1 MTRTVADAAL
11 LLSAMAGVD
20 RNDPS
25 GPAAAG
31 KIAADYTTFLK
42 ADAVKGKRFG
52 VLRQTMAFHPDVDA
66 GVTKAIETLRKAG
79 AEVVDVKVP
88 TYNDWNDAEFSV
100 LLYEFKDGLNQY
112 LKSSGAPHASL
123 EALIAWN
130 KANAERVMPIF
141 GQEIFEQAQA
151 KGPLSDAAYTKAKTE
166 ARRLAGRDGLIATL
180 DRHKLDALIAPSASP
195 AWPTDHVLGDH
206 FIGAGYGMAA
216 VAATPSI
223 TIPIG
228 ESHGLPIGVTL
239 MGRAYSEGELIGF
252 AYALEQLTK
261 ARKAPGF
268 KATLAA
274 AP

>member
-1 MTRTVADAAL
+1 MAIDA
-11 LLSAMAGVD
+11 
-20 RNDPS
+20 
-25 GPAAAG
+25 
-31 KIAADYTTFLK
+31 
-42 ADAVKGKRFG
+42 
-52 VLRQTMAFHPDVDA
+52 
-66 GVTKAIETLRKAG
+66 LRKAG
-79 AEVVDVKVP
+79 AEVIDVKVP